1 MVAKATQIEQPGRRA
16 TVLAVAGLMLALFLV
31 ALDQTV
37 VGTALPKII
46 ADLNGFEHYAWV
58 TTAYLLAST
67 AMIPVIGKLGDIYG
81 RKWFIVAGVAIFLVG
96 SALCGAAWG
105 MTELILFRGLQGLG
119 AGMIFSNIFTSVAD
133 IFPDPARRAKYQ
145 GVFFSVFALT
155 SVIGPAMGGWITDN
169 LSWRWG
175 FYINL
180 PLGIFSLF
188 ALPIVLHQSA
198 RRFGVK
204 IDYLGAATVTA
215 SVVSLLLALS
225 WVGEGYDWDATRVVI
240 GFVVAGILLAAFI
253 PVELRADE
261 PIIPLSLFES
271 RVFGSA
277 ALLMFMVGIGMF
289 GIILYTPLFVQG
301 VLGMS
306 ATGSGTVLTPLVLS
320 MTAMGII
327 CGQIIARVKRIKPFM
342 IAGSIV
348 MTFGVYLLTTLDVD
362 SMQRNVA
369 LFLMVTGLGLGPL
382 MPSATLAVQ
391 STVEKRLLGVATSA
405 TQFIRSLGST
415 VGTAIIGSLVTSGYA
430 DYLKDNAPP
439 QAPGRLINALE
450 DPNALVSEK
459 ARDALDRVAS
469 AFPGGEQV
477 VNQILDAA
485 RTGLSNSIHDGFV
498 FILVAV
504 AFAIVAAV
512 VMKNVRLGDQGNE
525 AAPVAAPGP
534 SRQDGLVAAITLE
547 YLARRIEGANGD
559 SPNLISAA
567 LKLVPDTEGSER
579 DRAQLAVDR
588 VLRPLALEAL
598 GSSLERNGVNGHS
611 GNSEATDS
619 KGGGTS
625 TP

>member
-1 MVAKATQIEQPGRRA
+1 MSANVSEVQQSGRRE

-58 TTAYLLAST
+58 TTSYLLAST

-81 RKWFIVAGVAIFLVG
+81 RKWFIIAGVAIFLAA

-155 SVIGPAMGGWITDN
+155 SVIGPTMGGWITDN
-169 LSWRWG
+169 LSWRWV

-180 PLGIFSLF
+180 PLGIF
-188 ALPIVLHQSA
+188 
-198 RRFGVK
+198 
-204 IDYLGAATVTA
+204 
-215 SVVSLLLALS
+215 SLLLALS

-240 GFVVAGILLAAFI
+240 GFVAAGILFAAFV
-253 PVELRADE
+253 PVELRATE
-261 PIIPLSLFES
+261 PIIPLSLFKS

-301 VLGMS
+301 VLGKT

-320 MTAMGII
+320 MTGMGVI

-342 IAGSIV
+342 IAGAIV
-348 MTFGVYLLTTLDVD
+348 MTFGIYLLTPLDVD
-362 SMQRNVA
+362 STQRTVA
-369 LFLMVTGLGLGPL
+369 LYLAITGLGLGPL

-415 VGTAIIGSLVTSGYA
+415 VGTAVIGSLVTSGYA
-430 DYLKDNAPP
+430 DYLNDNAPP
-439 QAPGRLINALE
+439 QAPGRLIRALE
-450 DPNALVSEK
+450 DPNALVSEQ
-459 ARDALDRVAS
+459 ARNALDRVAS
-469 AFPGGEQV
+469 AFPGGEQLV
-477 VNQILDAA
+477 AQILQVS
-485 RTGLSNSIHDGFV
+485 REGLSDSLHDGFV
-498 FILVAV
+498 FTLIAV
-504 AFAIVAAV
+504 SGAIVAALF
-512 VMKNVRLGDQGNE
+512 MKNIRLGDQGQS
-525 AAPVAAPGP
+525 AAPATDLERDRLLTG
-534 SRQDGLVAAITLE
+534 ITLE

-559 SPNLISAA
+559 SPHLISAA
-567 LKLVPDTEGSER
+567 SRLVPDAEGSER
-579 DRAQLAVDR
+579 ERARVAVDR
-588 VLRPLALEAL
+588 VLRPLALETLAT
-598 GSSLERNGVNGHS
+598 SVKRNGSNGPSENGLAHD
-611 GNSEATDS
+611 GNGQAEEHVRPIDGRTGKPERSEQ
-619 KGGGTS
+619 
-625 TP
+625 P